1 MIDYKDFLKNS
12 DKYFKA
18 YKDRGGDI
26 LVKTAKAAHQKI
38 SKLAKSNQQ
47 HNLET
52 LQAEINK
59 ANKLMPS
66 LDAKEKAKK
75 ISELKKLSDKISKLK
90 ASARGQEAEIFS
102 QVKNLPNLFLADV
115 PVGSNAGTNKI
126 LKEVGKRPDLEK
138 PKDYLSLGIDLGI
151 IDVQRA
157 SKVSGSRFGYLKA
170 GAVLLEYALVQYT
183 FSRLLTDDFVPV
195 APPVIINKEFMEAM
209 GYLAQGSEE
218 EVYYLQKDNQYLVGT
233 AEQAVGPYFANEIL
247 SESDLPKK
255 FIAFSSC
262 FRREAGSYG
271 KDTKGIFRVHQFD
284 KLEMFVFCRPE
295 ESEVQ
300 HQKLLN
306 LQEALVSSLGIP
318 YRVVQLCTGDLGVPS
333 AKTYDIECWLPG
345 QNQGKGEYR
354 ETHSTSNTTDYQSR
368 ALNTRFKAGNG
379 KNEFVH
385 LLNGTAFAIGR
396 ILIAIIENYQ
406 QTDGSVLVPKVL
418 QPYMHGIEVIAK
430 K

>member
-1 MIDYKDFLKNS
+1 MIDYKDFLKNP
-12 DKYFKA
+12 DKYFQA
-18 YKDRGGDI
+18 YQRRGGDA
-26 LVKTAKAAHQKI
+26 LVKMAKAAHQKI
-38 SKLAKSNQQ
+38 SKLTKSSQ
-47 HNLET
+47 HQELET

-59 ANKLMPS
+59 ANKLIPS
-66 LDAKEKAKK
+66 LEAKEKAKK
-75 ISELKKLSDKISKLK
+75 ISGLKKLSDEISKLK
-90 ASARGQEAEIFS
+90 VSARGQEAEISS

-115 PVGSNAGTNKI
+115 PVGNNAGANKV
-126 LKEVGKRPDLEK
+126 LKEVGEK
-138 PKDYLSLGIDLGI
+138 PNFKNPKDYLSLGIDLGI
-151 IDVQRA
+151 IDIQRA
-157 SKVSGSRFGYLKA
+157 AKVSGSRFAYLKA
-170 GAVLLEYALVQYT
+170 EAVLLELALVQYV
-183 FSRLLTDDFVPV
+183 FNRLLADNFVPV

-209 GYLAQGSEE
+209 GYLAQGGEE

-233 AEQAVGPYFANEIL
+233 AEQAMGPYFANEIL
-247 SESDLPKK
+247 LEKELPKK

-284 KLEMFVFCRPE
+284 KLEMFVFCRPKD
-295 ESEVQ
+295 SEGQ

-306 LQEALVSSLGIP
+306 LQETLVSGLRLP

-345 QNQGKGEYR
+345 QGQGQGEYR
-354 ETHSTSNTTDYQSR
+354 ETHSTSNTTDYQAR
-368 ALNTRFKAGNG
+368 ALNTRFKTADK

-406 QTDGSVLVPKVL
+406 QPDGSVLVPEIL
-418 QPYMHGIEVIAK
+418 QPYMHNIKVIAK